1 MGRANKLGMAEQ
13 RMLQIGGRLVWK
25 HVQAYP
31 GQVALFKGLVQ
42 YVQILDQC
50 IAGKS
55 VSGVDRACRL
65 TTSALSSNSS
75 RVSNS
80 TSRAAVWAASR

>member
-31 GQVALFKGLVQ
+31 GQAALCKGLVQ

-50 IAGKS
+50 TAGK
-55 VSGVDRACRL
+55 VDQVGP
-65 TTSALSSNSS
+65 ALHALQ
-75 RVSNS
+75 
-80 TSRAAVWAASR
+80 TFHG

>member
-1 MGRANKLGMAEQ
+1 MGQANKLGMAEQ

-31 GQVALFKGLVQ
+31 GQMALFKGLVQ

-50 IAGKS
+50 TTGK
-55 VSGVDRACRL
+55 VDQVGPTLHVLQIFAVYQPTGLRSG
-65 TTSALSSNSS
+65 
-75 RVSNS
+75 
-80 TSRAAVWAASR
+80 